1 MSVLTVHDDSVL
13 SRTAYLIEERK
24 RNIELY
30 RNILNGTCKKPEY
43 YNVNRDAVVKA
54 LDAEQWLLD
63 DLLEDI
69 AAGLFEREL
78 RDIWERYIRKEEMEG
93 IK

>member
-1 MSVLTVHDDSVL
+1 MGVLTVHDDSVL

-30 RNILNGTCKKPEY
+30 RSILDGTCKKSEY
-43 YNVNRDAVVKA
+43 FNVNRDAVAKA
-54 LDAEQWLLD
+54 LDSEQWLLD

-69 AAGLFEREL
+69 AAGLF
-78 RDIWERYIRKEEMEG
+78 
-93 IK
+93 

>member
-1 MSVLTVHDDSVL
+1 MGVLTVHDDSVM

-30 RNILNGTCKKPEY
+30 RSILDGTCKKPEY
-43 YNVNRDAVVKA
+43 FNVNRDAIVKA
-54 LDAEQWLLD
+54 LDSEQWLLD

-69 AAGLFEREL
+69 AEGLFEREL
-78 RDIWERYIRKEEMEG
+78 RDIWERYIRKEEMEAVE
-93 IK
+93 